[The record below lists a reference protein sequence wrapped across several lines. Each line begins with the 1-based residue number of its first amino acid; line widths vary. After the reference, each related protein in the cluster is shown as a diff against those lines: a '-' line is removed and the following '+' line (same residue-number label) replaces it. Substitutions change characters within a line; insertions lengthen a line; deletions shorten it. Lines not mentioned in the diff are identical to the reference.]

1 MKLKLSAAL
10 VAGCVLALSGGAAYA
25 AMITEIIDFTARG
38 FTPSG
43 APVDPVTGSFTI
55 TLDPTVLVQRATTVA
70 FNNVNITQSAIA
82 PMFDYIPDIN
92 GGFLTVCST
101 AALPGCTVSA
111 GANSF
116 FIQIQHFQSTPTCNA
131 FTYAQSSVP
140 GFFSTVAGSVTVV
153 PGPIAGAGLPGLIIA
168 GGGLLGWWRR
178 RQQIA

>member
-101 AALPGCTVSA
+101 AAAVC
-111 GANSF
+111 
-116 FIQIQHFQSTPTCNA
+116 
-131 FTYAQSSVP
+131 
-140 GFFSTVAGSVTVV
+140 
-153 PGPIAGAGLPGLIIA
+153 PGPIPRSRGQGAN
-168 GGGLLGWWRR
+168 LLETRGRDVLSDR
-178 RQQIA
+178 AIEVS